1 MARVS
6 APLQAAVRRYPRT
19 RPRVVAEIFAFTSI
33 VVVSSLVMIAFRRQ
47 WERALLR
54 LVGATPGQIRAMVRG
69 EAALIVTVGVGAGL
83 ALRARI
89 DALGIQE
96 CDG

>member
-1 MARVS
+1 VIVMARVP
-6 APLQAAVRRYPRT
+6 APLQAHAHRYPG
-19 RPRVVAEIFAFTSI
+19 AEIFAFTSI
-33 VVVSSLVMIAFRRQ
+33 VVLSTIIMIAFRRQ
-47 WERALLR
+47 REWALLR

-69 EAALIVTVGVGAGL
+69 EAALIVTVGLGAGL

-89 DALGIQE
+89 DALGMRE

>member
-1 MARVS
+1 VLS
-6 APLQAAVRRYPRT
+6 TV
-19 RPRVVAEIFAFTSI
+19 I
-33 VVVSSLVMIAFRRQ
+33 MIAFRRQ
-47 WERALLR
+47 REWALLR

-69 EAALIVTVGVGAGL
+69 ESAPIVAVGLGAGL

-89 DALGIQE
+89 DALGMRE

>member
-1 MARVS
+1 MARVP
-6 APLQAAVRRYPRT
+6 APLQTIVRRYPRL
-19 RPRVVAEIFAFTSI
+19 RPQVVAEIFAFTSI
-33 VVVSSLVMIAFRRQ
+33 VVFSSLIMIAFRRQ

-69 EAALIVTVGVGAGL
+69 EAALIVTVGLGAGL

-89 DALGIQE
+89 DALGIGE